1 MAANIT
7 LLGADYPDVPAVI
20 LPKTGGG
27 TAKFI
32 EESEIVKQPDVLNAT
47 RTALTSGTITE
58 VTSDGSWYAVRAI
71 NSSTSGGCSAYMCN
85 SNGSVYY
92 AAVTAPS
99 GTYQRAMTPWIYF
112 PAGKKFYARAFFT
125 DSDDSGLMKASAS
138 W

>member
-7 LLGADYPDVPAVI
+7 LLGANYPNVPAVI
-20 LPKTGGG
+20 LPRTGGG

-47 RTALTSGTITE
+47 RTALTSGTVTA

-71 NSSTSGGCSAYMCN
+71 NSSASGGCAAYIQD
-85 SNGSVYY
+85 SNGSAYY
-92 AAVTAPS
+92 AAVAAKD

-112 PAGKKFYARAFFT
+112 PSGKKFYVRAIFT
-125 DSDDSGLMKASAS
+125 DSDDSGLLKAAAN

>member
-32 EESEIVKQPDVLNAT
+32 EESEILKQPDVLNAT
-47 RTALTSGTITE
+47 RTALTSGTFTK
-58 VTSDGSWYAVRAI
+58 VTSDGSWYAVKCI
-71 NSSTSGGCSAYMCN
+71 NAGTSGGCSAYLCD
-85 SNGSVYY
+85 SGGDQYY
-92 AAVTAPS
+92 AACESPNGA
-99 GTYQRAMTPWIYF
+99 YQRAMTPWIYF
-112 PAGKKFYARAFFT
+112 PAGKVFYARGIFT
-125 DSDDSGLMKASAS
+125 SANDSGLMKAAAS